1 MNKSNFLFA
10 TNSLIKEK
18 RMPHHINII
27 GACLA
32 FLLFIPHHEIKAQ
45 SVFSK
50 DDVGFKNGIYSRK
63 TTSNFESGDSGT
75 DCLWNF
81 SDLDIS
87 KKPHAIIHKDDSTG
101 KMAAMDDRQ
110 ITYYRM
116 RGDSLL
122 EIGNET
128 PLKVTSYQKPICN
141 MKYPMSLGD
150 SITKEFEGNGIYCG
164 DHYFKEMG
172 INTVVVDGHGD
183 IILSETDTLKDV
195 LRVYKLK
202 SYSIA
207 MDMKP
212 SKIDSAQ
219 LKQVIEEKYEWYAKG
234 YERPVFESI
243 ISTSYANLLPLGTT
257 QYSYCG
263 IPEILSSDNNK
274 WKSGNDDEQND
285 DIGGTPQ
292 DIIHY
297 SVFVNGNHVDVDYSL
312 DKKANVTMLI
322 SSHMGMVFQC
332 IRQTQDAGTGYNV
345 NFDIGSLLP
354 GVYVLY
360 INVNGKVYHE
370 KISK

>member
-1 MNKSNFLFA
+1 MAYKHVKTYMGTCGCIARLPILSLLTLMASCVFGQTLEYTTHTSCIGDVVKKQTEHLNPGRGGTNCLWDFSN
-10 TNSLIKEK
+10 ID
-18 RMPHHINII
+18 I
-27 GACLA
+27 
-32 FLLFIPHHEIKAQ
+32 
-45 SVFSK
+45 
-50 DDVGFKNGIYSRK
+50 
-63 TTSNFESGDSGT
+63 SGT
-75 DCLWNF
+75 VIRETNN
-81 SDLDIS
+81 I
-87 KKPHAIIHKDDSTG
+87 DSLGRIMIT
-101 KMAAMDDRQ
+101 DSRQ

-128 PLKVTSYQKPICN
+128 PLKVTAYNKPICS
-141 MKYPMSLGD
+141 MKYPMTLGD
-150 SITKEFEGNGIYCG
+150 SISKVFEGYGVYCG

-172 INTVVVDGHGD
+172 ISTVVVDGQGD
-183 IILSETDTLKDV
+183 IILSETDTMKNV

-207 MDMKP
+207 MDIKP
-212 SKIDSAQ
+212 SKIDSVQ
-219 LKQVIEEKYEWYAKG
+219 LKQIIEEKYEWYAKG
-234 YERPVFESI
+234 YERPVFESVT
-243 ISTSYANLLPLGTT
+243 STSYADLSPLGTT
-257 QYSYCG
+257 QYSYCN
-263 IPEILSSDNNK
+263 IPELLSSDNDECL
-274 WKSGNDDEQND
+274 SGNDDGQSYD
-285 DIGGTPQ
+285 DMGGTSQ

-322 SSHMGMVFQC
+322 SSHMGMIYQC

-345 NFDIGSLLP
+345 NFDIGSLPP